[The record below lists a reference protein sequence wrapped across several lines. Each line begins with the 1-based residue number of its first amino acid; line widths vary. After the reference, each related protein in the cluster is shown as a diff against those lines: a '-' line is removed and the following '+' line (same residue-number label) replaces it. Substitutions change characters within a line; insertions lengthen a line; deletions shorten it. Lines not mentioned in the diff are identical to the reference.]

1 MALREWKTKTGRTR
15 ESVKE
20 NERQKR
26 GKQTPFS
33 VAEYQEIS
41 LLLYFLS

>member
-15 ESVKE
+15 ESVNE

-26 GKQTPFS
+26 DKK
-33 VAEYQEIS
+33 
-41 LLLYFLS
+41 LLF